1 VAQSPT
7 IQPVGTVVSLVNTIL
22 ITGTPGVG
30 KTVLSKKLGEL
41 LPAHVVNLTEYV
53 AANNLYVSKMGGE
66 MVVDLEKLRESI
78 QTLRSRLSANYLVVD
93 GHLSHLLEGDV
104 VIVLRLNPVIL
115 AERLA
120 TRGYPEKKIR
130 ENVEA
135 EILDVCLVE
144 ALKIHGDKV
153 SEVDVSGKDIGRVV
167 QEVLSIILRGERRVP
182 GSVDWTLKYSNML
195 ST

>member
-1 VAQSPT
+1 MTQ
-7 IQPVGTVVSLVNTIL
+7 VVIGLVKTIL

-53 AANNLYVSKMGGE
+53 ATNNLYTCRTGSE
-66 MVVDLEKLRESI
+66 MVVDLDKLRASI
-78 QTLRSRLSANYLVVD
+78 KTLKSKLPAKHLVVD

-104 VIVLRLNPVIL
+104 VIVLRLNPETL
-115 AERLA
+115 FARLA
-120 TRGYPEKKIR
+120 ARGYPEKKIR

-144 ALKIHGDKV
+144 AVNIHGEKV
-153 SEVDVSGKDIGRVV
+153 NEVDASEKSVDEVV
-167 QEVLSIILRGERRVP
+167 QEVLPIVLHGEKRVP
-182 GSVDWTLKYSNML
+182 GSVDWTIKYYNML